1 MRRAAVTKENF
12 ILVIIISFFSFYF
25 AAVTYFI
32 FGVEPIPLLESIT
45 RNRLLLLSL
54 VLLAVVM
61 FFLVVYNIVRIITD
75 RVRNRE
81 GSKFRLRL
89 TLFFLLVTLIPIVPL
104 SFISNN
110 IISKS
115 IDLWFVRDFEGSL
128 RNALE
133 VSKELYSRLAEESLR
148 ELEDTCGDCRFEE
161 MRETAFQRIDGIIRI
176 DDSGFIET
184 IQIRDYRVTD
194 MIRELSEK
202 GELPTDSWKRFVS
215 GDAEYLFFRASGTP
229 GSALFLIRKIPDYI
243 QNYTGT
249 ISTGLQSYRTL
260 KILREPIKGF
270 VSLFFVVITMPFVLL
285 SFYLSLIIS
294 RQVTV
299 PIRELALA
307 TQRVAE
313 DDLDHAIQVSAKDE
327 LKLLIDSFNRMTHD
341 LKLNKE
347 LLKHAERSAAWR
359 DIARRIAHEIKNPLT
374 PIKLSAER
382 LLRQYSRDDSYRGV
396 LSKGIQTIISEVE
409 NLTDMVNEFSHF
421 ARFPDTKLGKHDII
435 SILEDILHFLR
446 DSHRRIDFRFSH
458 AEDKVY
464 LLVDGTQIRRAILNV
479 IYNSIS
485 AIEGDGIISI
495 HCYPSQGLGD
505 EKGKYTIAISDNGVG
520 IEEKIRDRIF
530 EPYFSKNSRGV
541 GLGLAIVEKIVRDNR
556 GRIWF
561 ESEPGKTIFYMEFL
575 RV

>member
-1 MRRAAVTKENF
+1 
-12 ILVIIISFFSFYF
+12 
-25 AAVTYFI
+25 
-32 FGVEPIPLLESIT
+32 
-45 RNRLLLLSL
+45 
-54 VLLAVVM
+54 
-61 FFLVVYNIVRIITD
+61 
-75 RVRNRE
+75 
-81 GSKFRLRL
+81 
-89 TLFFLLVTLIPIVPL
+89 
-104 SFISNN
+104 
-110 IISKS
+110 
-115 IDLWFVRDFEGSL
+115 
-128 RNALE
+128 
-133 VSKELYSRLAEESLR
+133 
-148 ELEDTCGDCRFEE
+148 
-161 MRETAFQRIDGIIRI
+161 
-176 DDSGFIET
+176 
-184 IQIRDYRVTD
+184 

-229 GSALFLIRKIPDYI
+229 GPALFLIRKIPDYI